1 MKPIWCFLI
10 NKKECSMTVLGS
22 EDLGEL
28 DDSVVVD
35 DLVKV
40 DSRWILVKVD
50 SDDLVTWETSSNN
63 LWEVCDD
70 EGLAIGREKA
80 VISNYNSV

>member
-1 MKPIWCFLI
+1 
-10 NKKECSMTVLGS
+10 MTVLGS